1 MDLQFQVECQ
11 HGVAVVCCSGRLVRG
26 KALEAFRSRL
36 ERLESIRVLVV
47 DLSELEQLDA
57 GGLGALLLIRRAARC
72 NGIQMRLVDPSPFV
86 LRVLAATRLTSVF
99 EVSSL
104 EEALCILQ
112 SPGDRPHFAIA

>member
-1 MDLQFQVECQ
+1 MDLRFQVECQ
-11 HGVAVVCCSGRLVRG
+11 HGVAVVRCAGRLVRG
-26 KALEAFRSRL
+26 KALDAFRARL
-36 ERLESIRVLVV
+36 ECLENIRVLVV

-57 GGLGALLLIRRAARC
+57 GGLGSLLLIRRAARL

-86 LRVLAATRLTSVF
+86 SRVLAATRLTSVF

-112 SPGDRPHFAIA
+112 SSGDRPRFAVA